1 MAYGQ
6 IPEEL
11 RQVLCGLWEI
21 VVIMDKLADL
31 ISSHEDWLVS
41 RILQYAED
49 RGYVKYT
56 STLAEAWRTSIAGL
70 SQPLIMSLDTS
81 SSPPELNPDEDYLS
95 EPIAAFGV
103 MEAKRHRSRGVTL
116 PMFLGLMKYY
126 RQSYIDLVILNG
138 SKLRDADRCRLFIER
153 FFDRVEI
160 GFLTEWTRQSGKS
173 MVADLQTTNRIL
185 TNEKNKYL
193 TIFES
198 LANPI
203 IFLNDNDAIENMNYA
218 AQQLFQNGSVPGTYY
233 YGHGEKPLPKDW
245 LSNELAEFKSNSN
258 LGLVVQKELTV
269 RNSLRQFEVSI
280 ERMLDVSGKFSGT
293 ITTLNDITER
303 RRAEQIAQDLIENER
318 TLLQAGKLQS
328 LAVMAGGIAHDFNN
342 HLMALLGNLELA
354 LDNAPIGATITKRI
368 EHAIV
373 ATDKL
378 AILTHQLLVYT
389 GQKYYRKEELDLF
402 KIIRKQGEAFQTNL
416 PGNVTLNIQSQCDL
430 PVISGDEEQIERIFI
445 NLVTNSVEAIGDGT
459 GEINIS
465 TGVVDCDQSYLDQC
479 LLKENAAP
487 GKFVFLEVSDNGGGL
502 DEETRSRM
510 FDPFFSTKFWGRGL
524 GLPEVMGIVRSQK
537 GAIFVNTLVGK
548 GTTVTVLFPLP
559 TIDAPALAMGEE
571 LIKLEAEMSSQPDT
585 RKTVLVIEDEVE
597 VRELCLELLELFGYD
612 TIGADNGEEGVQKF
626 LKHQN
631 RIDVVL
637 LDLIM
642 PKMDG
647 FEAFAQLI
655 RIKPDVKVVISSG
668 FTIEALENKF
678 KDSTPAGFL
687 HKPYQMDKLREELDR
702 VIKIVI

>member
-1 MAYGQ
+1 MALL
-6 IPEEL
+6 EL
-11 RQVLCGLWEI
+11 SGLRGI
-21 VVIMDKLADL
+21 FIIMNQLADL

-41 RILQYAED
+41 RILQYAQD

-56 STLAEAWRTSIAGL
+56 STLAEAWRTSITGL
-70 SQPLIMSLDTS
+70 SQPLIMSLDAS
-81 SSPPELNPDEDYLS
+81 SSTPELNPDEDYLS

-126 RQSYIDLVILNG
+126 RQSYIDLVVFNG
-138 SKLRDADRCRLFIER
+138 SQLPDADRCRLYIDR

-160 GFLTEWTRQSGKS
+160 GFLTEWNRQSEKS
-173 MVADLQTTNRIL
+173 KIAELQKTNRIL

-218 AQQLFQNGSVPGTYY
+218 AQQLFESSSVPGTYY
-233 YGHGEKPLPKDW
+233 YGYGEKPLPKDW
-245 LSNELAEFKSNSN
+245 LSDELAEFKSNSN
-258 LGLVVQKELTV
+258 LGFVVQKELTV

-293 ITTLNDITER
+293 VTTLNDITER
-303 RRAEQIAQDLIENER
+303 RRAERIAQELIEDER
-318 TLLQAGKLQS
+318 TLLHASKLQS

-368 EHAIV
+368 EHAIES
-373 ATDKL
+373 TGKL

-389 GQKYYRKEELDLF
+389 GQKYYRTEELDLC
-402 KIIRKQGEAFQTNL
+402 KIIRKQDEAFQKSI
-416 PGNVTLNIQSQCDL
+416 PGNVTLNIRSQCDL
-430 PVISGDEEQIERIFI
+430 PLIRGDEEQIERIFT

-459 GEINIS
+459 GEANIS
-465 TGVVDCDQSYLDQC
+465 TGVMDCDQSFLDQC

-487 GKFVFLEVSDNGGGL
+487 GKFVFLEVSDDGCGL

-524 GLPEVMGIVRSQK
+524 GLPEIMGIVKSQK
-537 GAIFVNTLVGK
+537 GAIIVNSQPGA
-548 GTTVTVLFPLP
+548 GTTVRVLFPLP
-559 TIDAPALAMGEE
+559 MIEEPAQTAREE
-571 LIKLEAEMSSQPDT
+571 LIKTESGISSRPDA
-585 RKTVLVIEDEVE
+585 RKAVLVIEDEVE
-597 VRELCLELLELFGYD
+597 VRELCIELLELFGYD
-612 TIGADNGEEGVQKF
+612 TIGADNGEDGVQKF
-626 LKHQN
+626 LQHQN

-647 FEAFAQLI
+647 FEAFTQLK

-678 KDSTPAGFL
+678 KDSPPAGFL

-702 VIKIVI
+702 VIKIAL

>member
-6 IPEEL
+6 IPGKL
-11 RQVLCGLWEI
+11 PQVLCGLRGI
-21 VVIMDKLADL
+21 VVIMKKLADL

-126 RQSYIDLVILNG
+126 RQSYIDLVVLNG
-138 SKLRDADRCRLFIER
+138 SKLPDADRCRLFIER

-160 GFLTEWTRQSGKS
+160 GFLTEWTRQSENS

-218 AQQLFQNGSVPGTYY
+218 AQQLFENGSVPGTYY

-318 TLLQAGKLQS
+318 KLLQAGKLQS

-342 HLMALLGNLELA
+342 HLMALLGNLQLA
-354 LDNAPIGATITKRI
+354 LGNAPVGATITKRI

-402 KIIRKQGEAFQTNL
+402 KIIRNQVEAFQADL
-416 PGNVTLNIQSQCDL
+416 PANVILNIRNSSDI
-430 PVISGDEEQIERIFI
+430 PVIRGDESQMERVFN

-459 GEINIS
+459 GEINIL
-465 TGVVDCDQSYLDQC
+465 TGVVDCDQSYLAQC
-479 LLKENAAP
+479 LLKENVAP
-487 GKFVFLEVSDNGGGL
+487 GNFVFLEVSDNGCGL

-548 GTTVTVLFPLP
+548 GTTVRVLFPLP
-559 TIDAPALAMGEE
+559 TIDSPALAMGDE
-571 LIKLEAEMSSQPDT
+571 LIKLEAEKSSQPDA